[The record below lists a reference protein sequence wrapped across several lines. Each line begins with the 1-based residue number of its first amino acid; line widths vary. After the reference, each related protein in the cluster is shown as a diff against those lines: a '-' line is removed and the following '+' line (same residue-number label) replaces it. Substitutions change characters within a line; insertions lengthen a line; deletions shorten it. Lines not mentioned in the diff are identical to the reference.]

1 MKQKNIILSTTSGL
15 TLLFFL
21 PLSIAMNNAVYINN
35 WGPLLGG
42 IALVSLLASVLLFA
56 ALSKSKPVVGSFVQ
70 AVLVSLF
77 LVVYFFSD
85 NQVFDGKNHDIES
98 WQWLALTSVK
108 ILTVNF
114 ILLACFYFPEAF
126 SRNIKKIC
134 SFMLIFQ
141 VLFVVNKYNTTVRS
155 SYLVKTTFEESSA
168 YSAKDNIII
177 LVLDTFSSGLFKDI
191 LKSNPQKYQKMFE
204 GFTWYSE
211 TVPGFAITLASVP
224 FIQTGRQYKGDETF
238 SNYLVDIEKDNLRN
252 FLKDY
257 SYTNINYYNR
267 QLESLVQKH
276 PVKIFYKLSLIKIF
290 PFLQCW
296 QLNNEECW
304 LWNDEE
310 YNVFNLTPKK
320 FSVTEPKD
328 VNNNASFEKTIPSM
342 HIGTDRTYKFIHLTG
357 VHLPY
362 TVDADGNRKYAASE
376 MDVGLNS
383 LRIVDKYLS
392 KLKEIGAFDN
402 SLIFIIG
409 DHGNSQERKLLY
421 DKEYGKALML
431 FKNYR
436 SPSTALSENRAL
448 VTNGDIPKTIASVL
462 ERPNNYEGVDIR
474 SVGRKNRK
482 LTWCNHE
489 YTTEYNRK
497 IPLDCYAVYLENG
510 RINLQKEVKND

>member
-1 MKQKNIILSTTSGL
+1 MKQKNIILSITSGL

-21 PLSIAMNNAVYINN
+21 PLSMAMNNAVYINN

-42 IALVSLLASVLLFA
+42 IVLVSLLVSVLLFA
-56 ALSKSKPVVGSFVQ
+56 ALSKSKPVVASFVQ
-70 AVLVSLF
+70 AVLVSFF
-77 LVVYFFSD
+77 LLVYFFSD
-85 NQVFDGKNHDIES
+85 NQVFDGKSNDIES

-126 SRNIKKIC
+126 FRNIKKIC

-141 VLFVVNKYNTTVRS
+141 VLFVVNKYNATVRS

-191 LKSNPQKYQKMFE
+191 LKTNPQKYQKMFE

-211 TVPGFAITLASVP
+211 TVPGFAITMASVP
-224 FIQTGRQYKGDETF
+224 FIQTGRQYKGDVTF
-238 SNYLVDIEKDNLRN
+238 SDYLVDIEKDNLRN

-257 SYTNINYYNR
+257 SHTNINYYNR
-267 QLESLVQKH
+267 QVESLVQKH

-296 QLNNEECW
+296 L
-304 LWNDEE
+304 LNDEE
-310 YNVFNLTPKK
+310 YNVFNLKPDR
-320 FSVTEPKD
+320 FMVTEPKD

-342 HIGTDRTYKFIHLTG
+342 HIGADQTYKFIHLLG

-362 TVDADGNRKYAASE
+362 AFDADGNRKFAASE

-431 FKNYR
+431 FKDYR
-436 SPSTALSENRAL
+436 SPSKALSENRAL

-462 ERPNNYEGVDIR
+462 ERQNNYEGVDIR
-474 SVGRKNRK
+474 SAGRENRK

-497 IPLDCYAVYLENG
+497 IPMDCYVVYLENG